1 LLRCFVFVH
10 VQIGR
15 EAVSCSVADHFIK
28 HPMIDDN
35 FDMDDIL
42 VEPDDRYLVYCE
54 YFYAAYNQ

>member
-15 EAVSCSVADHFIK
+15 EAVSCSVADHIIK